1 MGLQGFNFLI
11 IFAVST
17 SYTPKMRC
25 CELRK
30 VNHEVTA
37 FYDHAPGVVVKSVPP
52 PLASA
57 KVTVFYDHA
66 PGVVVKVRTD
76 TFSLVLQR
84 IGLCTSI
91 R

>member
-37 FYDHAPGVVVKSVPP
+37 FYDHAPNVVVIIRD
-52 PLASA
+52 A
-57 KVTVFYDHA
+57 TI
-66 PGVVVKVRTD
+66 GVGQVHG
-76 TFSLVLQR
+76 FL
-84 IGLCTSI
+84 
-91 R
+91 

>member
-37 FYDHAPGVVVKSVPP
+37 FYDHAPGVVEKSRD
-52 PLASA
+52 AI
-57 KVTVFYDHA
+57 
-66 PGVVVKVRTD
+66 
-76 TFSLVLQR
+76 
-84 IGLCTSI
+84 IGFREGHGFL
-91 R
+91 